1 MLYVSGE
8 ESLQQTRMR
17 ADRLGVRSAAVH
29 LFAETDADKVL
40 AAAEALKPAALVIDS
55 IQTMFLAELGSAPG
69 TLSQVREVAGRL
81 MAHAKRSGVPTFLVG
96 HVTKDGSI
104 AGPRVLEHMVDTVLY
119 FEGER
124 GHPFRILRAHKNRFG
139 STNEIG
145 VFEMKGTGLEE
156 VADPSALFLAER
168 PAGKPGS
175 TVTATLSGTRP
186 LLVEVQ
192 ALVAP
197 TGYGT
202 ARRTAIGVDGNRV
215 ALLAAVLEKKEDVQ
229 LTGCDTF
236 VNVAGG
242 MTLSEPA
249 ADLAV
254 CASLVSSLRNL
265 AVPQDT
271 LVLGEVGPGR
281 RGPRGGPGGAA
292 AGRGRRRWASPGR
305 CFPGGARAGWRAGA
319 SSWSRWRRWARRSRR
334 SFPAEGIRGQ
344 LEGSGIARR
353 MASAS
358 ASVSSNRLP
367 KKCSKSI
374 ALEILPPAVGGEID
388 LDADDG
394 RRPLRQ
400 LGTLALGEYADHRLW
415 IAGLL
420 PGACGPRRRRRSPQR
435 GASASS
441 CTRPSLASRSDASSA
456 RSSVSRR
463 PISQPPYHRQP
474 LPAPSR
480 RPPGASARS
489 SRLCWRRD
497 RATRPIASAQEN
509 PTSNPAST
517 SVG

>member
-1 MLYVSGE
+1 MAKARTHFTCQSCGFQSAKWLGRCPDCSGWNTLVEEAAPFEDRRPAWGASGGSARPVKLVDVEAEAEERRRTGIGELDRVLGGGVVPGSLVLLGGDPGIGKSTLLLSAVERLAAAGPVLYVSGE
-8 ESLQQTRMR
+8 ESLRQTKMR
-17 ADRLGVRSAAVH
+17 ADRLGVRSPGVH

-40 AAAEALKPAALVIDS
+40 AAAESLRPVALVVDS

-145 VFEMKGTGLEE
+145 VFEMKGSGLEE

-175 TVTATLSGTRP
+175 AVTATLSGTRP

-249 ADLAV
+249 A
-254 CASLVSSLRNL
+254 
-265 AVPQDT
+265 
-271 LVLGEVGPGR
+271 
-281 RGPRGGPGGAA
+281 
-292 AGRGRRRWASPGR
+292 
-305 CFPGGARAGWRAGA
+305 
-319 SSWSRWRRWARRSRR
+319 
-334 SFPAEGIRGQ
+334 
-344 LEGSGIARR
+344 
-353 MASAS
+353 
-358 ASVSSNRLP
+358 
-367 KKCSKSI
+367 
-374 ALEILPPAVGGEID
+374 
-388 LDADDG
+388 
-394 RRPLRQ
+394 
-400 LGTLALGEYADHRLW
+400 
-415 IAGLL
+415 
-420 PGACGPRRRRRSPQR
+420 
-435 GASASS
+435 
-441 CTRPSLASRSDASSA
+441 
-456 RSSVSRR
+456 
-463 PISQPPYHRQP
+463 
-474 LPAPSR
+474 
-480 RPPGASARS
+480 
-489 SRLCWRRD
+489 
-497 RATRPIASAQEN
+497 
-509 PTSNPAST
+509 
-517 SVG
+517 